1 MLPSD
6 VKERKTATA
15 VTSAEQQNLDNHLR
29 EIPPRQRAVTYSDAL
44 FRDAAIEWLIST
56 GQVSFSTLFFEF
68 WVFIMY
74 LQPIQ
79 AVDHPS
85 FKKMIDVASRAP
97 NGVSIPNRKA
107 TRHEIMDSFKTQMS
121 KLKEHLNVRV
131 FLFSIINSN
140 VTQSKLVKGEV
151 NLTCDAW
158 QASNVDGYFAVT
170 GHWIEGMATTAWEL
184 QCAVLG
190 FTQLN
195 NAHNGQRLGQALFKI
210 VDRVGIAHKV
220 SSFYNFDLVLTLV
233 VGWTYYM

>member
-15 VTSAEQQNLDNHLR
+15 VTSAEQQILDNHLR
-29 EIPPRQRAVTYSDAL
+29 EIPPRQGAVTYSDAL

-56 GQVSFSTLFFEF
+56 GQVSFSTSFFEF
-68 WVFIMY
+68 WVFIMC

-107 TRHEIMDSFKTQMS
+107 TRREIMDSFKKQMS

-131 FLFSIINSN
+131 FF
-140 VTQSKLVKGEV
+140 
-151 NLTCDAW
+151 
-158 QASNVDGYFAVT
+158 F
-170 GHWIEGMATTAWEL
+170 
-184 QCAVLG
+184 
-190 FTQLN
+190 F
-195 NAHNGQRLGQALFKI
+195 R
-210 VDRVGIAHKV
+210 
-220 SSFYNFDLVLTLV
+220 
-233 VGWTYYM
+233 